1 MTRFLD
7 EPVLRDTAAGRA
19 RVLIVDDYPETAEVL
34 AILVERLGYECR
46 TASTGRH
53 ALATILEFDPQII
66 VLDLGLPDLS
76 GFEVAQIART
86 QRGGS
91 NRKIVAFTGWAT
103 NTSRQRALDAGF
115 DAFLVKPATESKLRA
130 ALRDAT
136 QSAAS
141 KRVPARAANLQDG
154 NSGFGGS
161 SS

>member
-7 EPVLRDTAAGRA
+7 EPMLRDTAAGRA

-34 AILVERLGYECR
+34 AILVEKLGYECR

-76 GFEVAQIART
+76 GFEVAQIVRR

-91 NRKIVAFTGWAT
+91 NRKIIAFTGWAT
-103 NTSRQRALDAGF
+103 NASRQRALEAGCN
-115 DAFLVKPATESKLRA
+115 AFLVKPATESKLRA
-130 ALRDAT
+130 ALRDVT
-136 QSAAS
+136 QSAAFES
-141 KRVPARAANLQDG
+141 RALQARSLLP
-154 NSGFGGS
+154 
-161 SS
+161 